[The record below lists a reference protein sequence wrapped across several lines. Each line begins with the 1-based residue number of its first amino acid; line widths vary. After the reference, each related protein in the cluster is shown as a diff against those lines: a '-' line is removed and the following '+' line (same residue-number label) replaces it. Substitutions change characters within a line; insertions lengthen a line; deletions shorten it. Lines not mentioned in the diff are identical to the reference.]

1 MCTLRAKQASSH
13 TASGSPP
20 RGLSSGHGG
29 PAASDDG
36 GSATGADLLPAS
48 VSFNNERTTT
58 ALNSAAGACS
68 CRAAWRIATL

>member
-1 MCTLRAKQASSH
+1 MHVKSQASQL
-13 TASGSPP
+13 AY
-20 RGLSSGHGG
+20 RERLAAAWGLGGHGG
-29 PAASDDG
+29 LRVDDG